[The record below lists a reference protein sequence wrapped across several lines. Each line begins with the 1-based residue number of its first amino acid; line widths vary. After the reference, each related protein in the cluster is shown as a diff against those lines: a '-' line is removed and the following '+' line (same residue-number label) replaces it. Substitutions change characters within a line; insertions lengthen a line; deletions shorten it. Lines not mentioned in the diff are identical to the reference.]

1 MSQLQRCV
9 RGVVR
14 GVAGA
19 LLGGAALAGCDE
31 SGVVSQIRL
40 QLNMLSDTANPNAPI
55 ALPAQGE
62 VVLTPYYVENERG
75 EPEGMLY
82 ESTTLDLSTRSGGLS
97 SPMRLGK
104 WRVVAQSGAGAP
116 FPFFGVSGVFE
127 VKDRQAFIQHMFVG
141 REHCTGLMPSVTPP
155 TNRALGNEGTL
166 DIPRGAAGAAA
177 VEVSPGRVLVIGG
190 GTLDEAGRL
199 RSVSSAL
206 YLYDHAYGLVF
217 PTGVTLGTARAYH
230 TATQLPDGR
239 VLVAGGVASVGAD
252 GAPVPTGSAELISVD
267 GGGAVTVVAAG
278 VGLATPR
285 SHHTAALL
293 KDGTVLVAGGL
304 DAQRAPL
311 KSAARFYPTDANA
324 LGGFRAQ
331 GDMAAARAFH
341 AMSTL
346 DRTNEQAVVLG
357 GFTEAGPTAAVEM
370 FSVSGG
376 GCTPPAAGEGCFVGG
391 WSLQNPRW
399 GHVALPTAAKKSTVV
414 VAGGFSA
421 GTVAAPAGLLAPIE
435 AFTTERSTNAAGE
448 VREVPT
454 SVSLGALPEPRAFA
468 SGVRLRDDTLLL
480 AGGQDAAGNALAAV
494 TSLRAF
500 VANQG
505 GVDTLTVAV
514 ARTCPLSEPRVGVG
528 AVGMRDGGAM
538 WMGGVVAG
546 MTRAESGRVELYYP
560 ATPALKDL
568 QLD

>member
-1 MSQLQRCV
+1 
-9 RGVVR
+9 
-14 GVAGA
+14 VA
-19 LLGGAALAGCDE
+19 
-31 SGVVSQIRL
+31 
-40 QLNMLSDTANPNAPI
+40 
-55 ALPAQGE
+55 
-62 VVLTPYYVENERG
+62 
-75 EPEGMLY
+75 
-82 ESTTLDLSTRSGGLS
+82 
-97 SPMRLGK
+97 
-104 WRVVAQSGAGAP
+104 
-116 FPFFGVSGVFE
+116 
-127 VKDRQAFIQHMFVG
+127 
-141 REHCTGLMPSVTPP
+141 
-155 TNRALGNEGTL
+155 
-166 DIPRGAAGAAA
+166 
-177 VEVSPGRVLVIGG
+177 VSPGRGLVLGG

-217 PTGVTLGTARAYH
+217 PTGVT
-230 TATQLPDGR
+230 
-239 VLVAGGVASVGAD
+239 
-252 GAPVPTGSAELISVD
+252 
-267 GGGAVTVVAAG
+267 
-278 VGLATPR
+278 LATPR

-376 GCTPPAAGEGCFVGG
+376 GCTPPAGEGCFVGG
-391 WSLQNPRW
+391 WSLQSPRW

-494 TSLRAF
+494 TSLRVF

-546 MTRAESGRVELYYP
+546 ATRAESGRVELYYP
-560 ATPALKDL
+560 AAPALKDL